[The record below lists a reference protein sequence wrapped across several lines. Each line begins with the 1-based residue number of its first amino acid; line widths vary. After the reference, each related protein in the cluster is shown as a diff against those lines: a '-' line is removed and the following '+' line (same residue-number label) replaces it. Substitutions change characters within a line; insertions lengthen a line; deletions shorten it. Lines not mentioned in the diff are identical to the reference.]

1 MVYLI
6 VDDEKTIMG
15 FGEDAH
21 WNGRVLGVV
30 PGNVKLGVVPGNVK
44 LELASNP
51 QCMDGCFYPGAPF
64 IQHSQYGVI
73 HIVVD

>member
-15 FGEDAH
+15 IGEDAH
-21 WNGRVLGVV
+21 WNGRV
-30 PGNVKLGVVPGNVK
+30 LGVVPGNVK

-64 IQHSQYGVI
+64 IQHSQYGFI